1 MVIGP
6 SHHFK
11 CKGRA
16 PPTKNRTAHYPARI
30 ISAQKG
36 IDLTP
41 QDSQE
46 NQPIL
51 FMDDESRLVRLEG
64 ISEEAREWLADLFIV
79 LRRGFTKE
87 GCGPLV
93 VQAELDRFIELLFR
107 DSEAYRLALQLYA
120 GRYEVIAC
128 KDAAERFY
136 ARLLQ
141 SICPKMMSSCQWKV
155 KMQFCVGARNVL
167 ERATCLAPILH

>member
-1 MVIGP
+1 M
-6 SHHFK
+6 
-11 CKGRA
+11 
-16 PPTKNRTAHYPARI
+16 
-30 ISAQKG
+30 
-36 IDLTP
+36 TP
-41 QDSQE
+41 QESQE

-64 ISEEAREWLADLFIV
+64 IPEEAREWLADLFIV

-107 DSEAYRLALQLYA
+107 DSEAYRLALQLYT

-128 KDAAERFY
+128 KDAADILRQVIAEY
-136 ARLLQ
+136 M
-141 SICPKMMSSCQWKV
+141 PKDDEQIPPESNEK
-155 KMQFCVGARNVL
+155 
-167 ERATCLAPILH
+167 